1 MNAEGRIQV
10 REFVI
15 RFRETMKIVTE
26 NYLGELDELVGG
38 DQWDTDDEAE
48 EEWVSD
54 GCVKAVVIGLLQLI
68 AEAETG
74 DIAKVHASSN
84 LGLVSFR

>member
-1 MNAEGRIQV
+1 
-10 REFVI
+10 
-15 RFRETMKIVTE
+15 MKIVTE
-26 NYLGELDELVGG
+26 SYLGELDELVGS
-38 DQWDTDDEAE
+38 DQWATDDEAE

-74 DIAKVHASSN
+74 DIAKVHVSSI
-84 LGLVSFR
+84 LGGLVPFR